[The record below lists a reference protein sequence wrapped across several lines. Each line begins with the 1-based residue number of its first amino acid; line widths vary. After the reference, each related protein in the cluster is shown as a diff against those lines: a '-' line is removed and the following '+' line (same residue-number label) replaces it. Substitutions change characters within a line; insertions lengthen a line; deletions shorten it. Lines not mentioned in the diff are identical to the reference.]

1 MLISRSEAKL
11 KAVQAEIAE
20 QYPSVKVDYAVA
32 LTLTLTPNPNLN
44 PNPNPNQVDYARAV
58 AMVGAHLTSIPALNG
73 SALLPLPLT
82 LALALALA
90 TSAARVSRSSLA
102 PHAWAEDTW

>member
-32 LTLTLTPNPNLN
+32 LTLTLTVTPNPNRKPKPKPKLNPKLN
-44 PNPNPNQVDYARAV
+44 PNPHTV
-58 AMVGAHLTSIPALNG
+58 H
-73 SALLPLPLT
+73 
-82 LALALALA
+82 
-90 TSAARVSRSSLA
+90 
-102 PHAWAEDTW
+102 

>member
-32 LTLTLTPNPNLN
+32 LTLTLTPNPNRN
-44 PNPNPNQVDYARAV
+44 P
-58 AMVGAHLTSIPALNG
+58 
-73 SALLPLPLT
+73 
-82 LALALALA
+82 
-90 TSAARVSRSSLA
+90 
-102 PHAWAEDTW
+102 

>member
-32 LTLTLTPNPNLN
+32 LTLTLTVT
-44 PNPNPNQVDYARAV
+44 PNPNP
-58 AMVGAHLTSIPALNG
+58 
-73 SALLPLPLT
+73 
-82 LALALALA
+82 
-90 TSAARVSRSSLA
+90 
-102 PHAWAEDTW
+102 

>member
-32 LTLTLTPNPNLN
+32 L
-44 PNPNPNQVDYARAV
+44 A
-58 AMVGAHLTSIPALNG
+58 
-73 SALLPLPLT
+73 
-82 LALALALA
+82 LALALAL
-90 TSAARVSRSSLA
+90 T
-102 PHAWAEDTW
+102 PNP